1 LFVLIESVFHI
12 VSIKSKKMDT
22 QTMTGTIY
30 KVFEWHGKQN
40 LDASGNA
47 PVIIKPEPKD
57 EKKHKK

>member
-1 LFVLIESVFHI
+1 
-12 VSIKSKKMDT
+12 MDT
-22 QTMTGTIY
+22 QTRAGTIY